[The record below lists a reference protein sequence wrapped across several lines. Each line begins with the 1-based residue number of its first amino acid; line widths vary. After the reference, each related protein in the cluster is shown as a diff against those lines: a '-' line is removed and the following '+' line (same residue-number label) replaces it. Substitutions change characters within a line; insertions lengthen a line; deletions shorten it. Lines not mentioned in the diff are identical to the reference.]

1 MNSQIETEITILA
14 SDILRVKGIWGEEE
28 IKEWFLQETI
38 WLGKDTYLYVR
49 DNVERMAA
57 IELH

>member
-28 IKEWFLQETI
+28 IKEWFQHETI